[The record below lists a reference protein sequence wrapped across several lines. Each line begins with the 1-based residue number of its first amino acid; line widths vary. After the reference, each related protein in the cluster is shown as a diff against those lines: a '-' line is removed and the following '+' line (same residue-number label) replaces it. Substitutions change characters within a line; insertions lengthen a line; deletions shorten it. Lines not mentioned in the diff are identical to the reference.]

1 MDRDFGFFGG
11 VDVKEL
17 EVLGRSYFKSSVLLL
32 FRFLDEEIENY
43 VFFENLEEEKFL
55 FVLF

>member
-17 EVLGRSYFKSSVLLL
+17 EVLGRSYFKSFVLLL